1 MAKKIVNIV
10 MYAVMIL
17 MNYLANALPL
27 NNKTTGELS
36 NQYPNL
42 FVPAGV
48 TFSIWGVIYLL
59 LLGFIIV
66 QFMSSNKKVVESI
79 GWLFAIK
86 CFLNAAWIVAWH
98 YEMLVVSVIIM
109 LSLLATLVLI
119 CREVQHLSLGLIKAA
134 FGVYLG
140 WICVATIANITA
152 LLVYYGWDG
161 WGIPHVV
168 WASIMIVA
176 GLIIAGIVSVRFQ
189 NPFVGLAVIWA
200 FLGIVIK
207 RNQDFEVVATVAMVS
222 IGVMVVL
229 TFWMFLYPSFYKSGV
244 K

>member
-1 MAKKIVNIV
+1 MTKKTVNIV
-10 MYAVMIL
+10 MYAFMIL

-36 NQYPNL
+36 DQYPNL

-59 LLGFIIV
+59 LLVFLIL
-66 QFMSSNKKVVESI
+66 QFKSSNKKVVESI
-79 GWLFAIK
+79 GWLFAINS
-86 CFLNAAWIVAWH
+86 FFNASWIVAWH
-98 YEMLVVSVIIM
+98 YEMLILSVVIM
-109 LSLLATLVLI
+109 LGILSTLVLI
-119 CREVQHLSLGLIKAA
+119 CRKIQNLDLGLIKAA

-152 LLVYYGWDG
+152 LLVYYGWNG
-161 WGIPHVV
+161 WEVTDVV
-168 WASIMIVA
+168 WASIMIIA

-189 NPFVGLAVIWA
+189 NPFVGLAIIWA
-200 FLGIVIK
+200 FIGIVLK
-207 RNQDFEVVATVAMVS
+207 RENDFHVVATVAMVA
-222 IGVMVVL
+222 IGIMIVL
-229 TFWMFLYPSFYKSGV
+229 TFWIFLYPSFYKSGV